1 VKLLVV
7 TRRTAILCGAVAT
20 CLVGGSVPVTGMLQQ
35 YPVLPGQA
43 MRYALG
49 AFSLLV
55 WAALRGQRLP
65 RPAARDLPALL
76 GLVAAGML
84 GFNAGVLF
92 AQRYAEPGFVAA
104 VLGGAPVVLA
114 LLVPLLA
121 GRRPAATPV
130 VGACVVVTGVVV
142 LSGGGA
148 WWGPGLV
155 LSLLVLAFE
164 VSFTVFA
171 VGVVRRLG
179 GLAVC
184 VWTCLLA
191 AASAAVLGTVADGA
205 AAWRAPTAR
214 EAVAL
219 VLLGSVL
226 TAVAFGLWYAAVST
240 LGADRA
246 GVLIGLMPVAGLASS
261 VALGAQDPRPVAV
274 LGALVVAGGCVIALG
289 GDALRRVSDR
299 RAPSAARPEPSPA
312 APR

>member
-1 VKLLVV
+1 M

-20 CLVGGSVPVTGMLQQ
+20 CVVGGSVPVNGVLQQ
-35 YPVLPGQA
+35 YPVLSGQA
-43 MRYALG
+43 LRYALG
-49 AFSLLV
+49 AFALLV
-55 WAALRGQRLP
+55 WAALRGQSLP

-76 GLVAAGML
+76 GVVATGML

-92 AQRYAEPGFVAA
+92 AQRHAEPGFVAA
-104 VLGGAPVVLA
+104 VLGAAPVVLA
-114 LLVPLLA
+114 LLVPLLRR
-121 GRRPAATPV
+121 RRPAVAPV

-148 WWGPGLV
+148 WQGPGLV
-155 LSLLVLAFE
+155 LALLALAGE
-164 VSFTVFA
+164 VSFTLLA

-191 AASAAVLGTVADGA
+191 AATAAVLGTVVDGA

-219 VLLGSVL
+219 LLLGTVL
-226 TAVAFGLWYAAVST
+226 TAVAFGLWYAAVSR

-246 GVLIGLMPVAGLASS
+246 GVLIGLMPVSGLVSS

-274 LGALVVAGGCVIALG
+274 LGALVVAAGCVIALG
-289 GDALRRVSDR
+289 GGALRRVSDR

-312 APR
+312 VPR